1 MATSTYLSNSVV
13 EIGPSSV
20 SVTDITDQV
29 TAVTVNFVVEALE
42 DTAFGSTARTNTGGL
57 QNNSAS
63 ITLYASYASSE
74 SCHSGPSKSSPA
86 RLVASPLRL
95 IRLPRSYSSFADRRA
110 CRRNGFAVAPDSPG
124 ALRPT
129 AAHGPRHRSRRSVG
143 RPRRTARLA
152 CR

>member
-1 MATSTYLSNSVV
+1 MATSTYLANSVV
-13 EIGPSSV
+13 EIGTSSA

-74 SCHSGPSKSSPA
+74 SYATLSA
-86 RLVASPLRL
+86 LVGTKCFLRVKPTSAAL
-95 IRLPRSYSSFADRRA
+95 SATNPGFELTNTFLSALPVVNSNLGELAVYEIELMGGTYTADIT
-110 CRRNGFAVAPDSPG
+110 P
-124 ALRPT
+124 
-129 AAHGPRHRSRRSVG
+129 
-143 RPRRTARLA
+143 
-152 CR
+152 

>member
-1 MATSTYLSNSVV
+1 MATSTYLANSVV
-13 EIGPSSV
+13 EIGSSSV

-74 SCHSGPSKSSPA
+74 SYATLSALVGTKCFLRVKPTSAALSATNPGFELSSTFLSA
-86 RLVASPLRL
+86 
-95 IRLPRSYSSFADRRA
+95 LPVVNSNLGELAVYEIELMGGSYTADIT
-110 CRRNGFAVAPDSPG
+110 P
-124 ALRPT
+124 
-129 AAHGPRHRSRRSVG
+129 
-143 RPRRTARLA
+143 
-152 CR
+152 